1 MSSFYTYCYFDE
13 NNNPYYIGKGT
24 GRRAYHV
31 HDRVSVPPKDRILI
45 LKKNL
50 SEEEA
55 FNHEKYM
62 IFILGKKSEGGLLEN
77 ITDGGKVNNNL
88 PSWTGKKHSEE
99 SKRKI
104 SKSVSGPNHP
114 FYGKTLTEDHKNKI
128 KETKKNNPQVFSL
141 ESRIKMS
148 IAKKEYWAKKKLE
161 RHGES

>member
-1 MSSFYTYCYFDE
+1 
-13 NNNPYYIGKGT
+13 
-24 GRRAYHV
+24 
-31 HDRVSVPPKDRILI
+31 
-45 LKKNL
+45 
-50 SEEEA
+50 
-55 FNHEKYM
+55 M

-99 SKRKI
+99 SKIKI
-104 SKSVSGPNHP
+104 SKSVSGSNHP